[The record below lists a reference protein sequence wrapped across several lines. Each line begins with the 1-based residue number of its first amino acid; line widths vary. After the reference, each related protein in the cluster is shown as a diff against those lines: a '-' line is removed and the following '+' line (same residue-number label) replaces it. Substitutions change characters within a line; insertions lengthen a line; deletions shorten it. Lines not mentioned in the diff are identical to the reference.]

1 MTTELV
7 ALLTTGFMTFLT
19 IFIQLN
25 YSSMAHG
32 MAHSM
37 SSRDV
42 AVKETKMGGRLRRA
56 AVNNVEAVAM
66 FAPLVI
72 IAQLADISND
82 WTVYASY
89 AFIASRILYVP
100 SYLLGLV
107 PIRSM
112 VWMLGFFAIPFFI
125 YGLFA

>member
-1 MTTELV
+1 MTIELW
-7 ALLTTGFMTFLT
+7 ALVTAGCMTFLT

-37 SSRDV
+37 STRDT
-42 AVKETKMGGRLRRA
+42 AVEETLLGGRLRRT
-56 AVNNVEAVAM
+56 AVNNLEAVAM

-72 IAQLADISND
+72 VAQLIDVSNS
-82 WTVYASY
+82 WTQYASY
-89 AFIASRILYVP
+89 AFIASRILYLP

-112 VWMLGFFAIPFFI
+112 VWMIGFFSLPFFLF
-125 YGLFA
+125 GLVS

>member
-42 AVKETKMGGRLRRA
+42 AVEETKMGGRLRRA